1 MKRQSIFLLFLL
13 LGISFMISGKI
24 ASAAKKLEKKES
36 RPLYVQQ
43 GKSYKLSKIL
53 SDIKDP
59 DEDDTLKNCLKG
71 KKVTWSAKKS
81 QIKLTEKTITVKKQ
95 GEFKLTGATKNYK
108 YVITLVS
115 GPEKWP
121 EIPEGITRVSIMKEG
136 RTVEVKDVNTVNYLR
151 NLFNSGDYR
160 FNYDRTNWQ
169 TSGWEYA
176 ICFYAADGTLERKF
190 STAGPYVMG
199 KYWYK
204 RKNPLDIYQRVSE
217 IYNRVMTEQGAF
229 TGAW

>member
-1 MKRQSIFLLFLL
+1 MKKGILLFLFVAV
-13 LGISFMISGKI
+13 GSIFIAQT
-24 ASAAKKLEKKES
+24 ASAAKKLEKKEPH
-36 RPLYVQQ
+36 PLYVQQ

-71 KKVTWSAKKS
+71 KKVKWSVKKS
-81 QIKLTEKTITVKKQ
+81 QIKLTKKMVTVKKQ
-95 GEFKLTGATKNYK
+95 GEFKLTGVTKKYK

-121 EIPEGITRVSIMKEG
+121 EIPEGITRISIMKEG

-151 NLFNSGDYR
+151 DLFNSGDYR

-190 STAGPYVMG
+190 NTAGPYVIQ

-204 RKNPLDIYQRVSE
+204 LKNPLDIYQHVSE
-217 IYNRVMTEQGAF
+217 IYNRIMTEQGAF
-229 TGAW
+229 TGAQ